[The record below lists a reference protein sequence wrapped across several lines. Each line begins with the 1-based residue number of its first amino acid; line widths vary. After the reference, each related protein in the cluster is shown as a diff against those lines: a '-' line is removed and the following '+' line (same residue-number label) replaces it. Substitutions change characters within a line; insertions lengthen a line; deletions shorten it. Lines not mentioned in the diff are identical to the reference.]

1 LCDKNIEEIR
11 GSRMTDKTKKIIAR
25 EGLIIVGITLFGLLI
40 IGINFLCNT
49 IYVKS
54 YVNTP
59 EENRVGWQ
67 LISYANYDTINRIG
81 TLIILFGYPLYW
93 LICFIA
99 WAVRT
104 LKSK

>member
-1 LCDKNIEEIR
+1 MNSKI
-11 GSRMTDKTKKIIAR
+11 KKIIAR
-25 EGLIIVGITLFGLLI
+25 EGLVIVGITLFGLLI

-67 LISYANYDTINRIG
+67 VISYANYDTINRIG
-81 TLIILFGYPLYW
+81 TLIILFGYPFYW
-93 LICFIA
+93 LICFIG
-99 WAVRT
+99 WALGA
-104 LKSK
+104 LKEK